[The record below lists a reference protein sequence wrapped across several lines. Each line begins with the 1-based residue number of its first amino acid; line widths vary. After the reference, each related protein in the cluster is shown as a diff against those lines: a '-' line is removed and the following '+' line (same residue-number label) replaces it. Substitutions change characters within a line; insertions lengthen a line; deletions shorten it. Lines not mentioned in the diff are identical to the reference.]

1 MKEKLHEVG
10 VNKLVDMFGTP
21 LICYNETKM
30 VENMQAYK
38 DSFKSELFTCE
49 IAYASKALSIKHMYR
64 LCLANGFAI
73 DTVSIGEIYTAMSV
87 GFDPKLIYFHGNN
100 KTIDDLLF
108 AINNN
113 VGYIIV
119 DNYDEVRRLVK
130 LCDELA
136 KDVFILI
143 RVNPIVET
151 TSNHAYIQTAN
162 LDSKFGVLVDD
173 ELYDVINS
181 LSGSRVKFMGIH
193 SHIGSQIND
202 KVFFEQAINTM
213 IDIAV
218 NIKDN
223 TDSEVTVLNIGGGY
237 GQDSD
242 CVALLENNIEILEAR
257 IKESDLNIN
266 KVVIEPGRSIVNNYG
281 VTLYEV
287 GSVKHPTDFDIVS
300 VDGSMADNIR
310 PALYGAKYDVVNL
323 SNEDSKFVKSRIVG
337 KCCES
342 GDVLINETM
351 MAKANVGDILCML
364 DTGAYTYSM
373 AMNYN
378 KLSRPAIVFISDDV
392 ELVVKRE
399 SLDDLIRNEL

>member
-1 MKEKLHEVG
+1 M
-10 VNKLVDMFGTP
+10 
-21 LICYNETKM
+21 
-30 VENMQAYK
+30 
-38 DSFKSELFTCE
+38 
-49 IAYASKALSIKHMYR
+49 
-64 LCLANGFAI
+64 
-73 DTVSIGEIYTAMSV
+73 
-87 GFDPKLIYFHGNN
+87 
-100 KTIDDLLF
+100 
-108 AINNN
+108 
-113 VGYIIV
+113 
-119 DNYDEVRRLVK
+119 
-130 LCDELA
+130 LCDEFA

-162 LDSKFGVLVDD
+162 LDSKFGVLVND

-351 MAKANVGDILCML
+351 MAKANVGDILCVL

>member
-38 DSFKSELFTCE
+38 ESFKSELFTCE

-100 KTIDDLLF
+100 KTIDDLIF

-162 LDSKFGVLVDD
+162 LDSKFGVLVND

-351 MAKANVGDILCML
+351 MAKANVGDILCVL

>member
-1 MKEKLHEVG
+1 
-10 VNKLVDMFGTP
+10 MFGTP

-162 LDSKFGVLVDD
+162 LDSKFGVLVND